1 MDNKYTNILYNSA
14 LTALGVVGIGFI
26 SRKALK
32 ESLGTPV
39 TLQGTI
45 KLGLV
50 IGLSNILVNYI
61 ETMKY
66 IPATIPIK
74 KTNKW
79 HKL

>member
-1 MDNKYTNILYNSA
+1 MDNKYANIYNYA
-14 LTALGVVGIGFI
+14 LTASGVVGIGFI
-26 SRKALK
+26 SSKALK
-32 ESLGTPV
+32 EPLGTPV

-50 IGLSNILVNYI
+50 IGLSNILVNYM

-66 IPATIPIK
+66 IPAKIPIK

-79 HKL
+79 YKL